1 MRVARTVRRF
11 SEDEAIVDALFGD
24 ESAGIALLDSAGRLI
39 RANRAFTS
47 LARSKPGASAWPGL
61 PEKVQRDLRH
71 GVRDRAKLRL
81 SADVQAGDVQ
91 AGAGRSWISLTLTP
105 VEGGGALLRVSD
117 RTHEQELEDQL
128 AQAQRLQAVGELAG
142 GIAHDFNNLLT
153 AILGGVDDLL
163 ARTASPADH
172 DDLEHVRASAE
183 RGAALVRQLLAFGR
197 QQTLQPQVVAVNTA
211 ISDAASLLRRLLGSR
226 ILLTLDL
233 EEPGRRVWID
243 PVQLDQVLVNLAVNA
258 RDAMPGGGTLG
269 IASFHR
275 LLLAPE
281 TCRGEVVP
289 PGRYAAITVSDTGSG
304 IPAELLPRIF
314 EPFFTT
320 RRDSGGT
327 GLGLSTVHGI
337 IRQSGGFLFVD
348 SEPGRSTTFTILLP
362 RHEAQL
368 WQQEPKAAAAA
379 ARPLAGDGRTV
390 LLVEDEAP
398 VRRLAERALIAQGW
412 RVLSAACGQEALEI
426 ANPGVGEPP
435 ALCCLVSDV
444 IMPGLD
450 GPSLLEALR
459 RTRPELPAI
468 LVSGYADAGLRERL
482 AGADIH
488 FMPKPFA
495 MRDLIA
501 AVADHCPT
509 SLPLEERGARV

>member
-1 MRVARTVRRF
+1 VRVARTVWRLP
-11 SEDEAIVDALFGD
+11 DERAIVEALFGD
-24 ESAGIALLDSAGRLI
+24 ESAGVALLDDSGRLV
-39 RANRAFTS
+39 RANQAFAR
-47 LARSKPGASAWPGL
+47 LAGTQPGEEAWPGL
-61 PEKVQRDLRH
+61 PEPAQRTLRR
-71 GVRDRAKLRL
+71 GVRDRRPLRL
-81 SADVQAGDVQ
+81 SAEVKSGTRT
-91 AGAGRSWISLTLTP
+91 GEERSWIGLMLTP
-105 VEGGGALLRVSD
+105 VEGGGALLRVAD

-128 AQAQRLQAVGELAG
+128 AQARRLQAVGELAG

-163 ARTASPADH
+163 ARAEDPADR
-172 DDLEHVRASAE
+172 DDLAHVRAGAE

-197 QQTLQPQVVAVNTA
+197 QQTLQPHVVDLNAA
-211 ISDAASLLRRLLGSR
+211 IEGAANLLRRLLGSR
-226 ILLTLDL
+226 IRLTLDL

-243 PVQLDQVLVNLAVNA
+243 PTQLDQVLVNLAVNA
-258 RDAMPGGGTLG
+258 RHAMPDGGTLG

-281 TCRGEVVP
+281 TCRGEIVP

-304 IPAELLPRIF
+304 IPPDLLPRIF

-362 RHEAQL
+362 RHEAQP
-368 WQQEPKAAAAA
+368 WQQEPKAVA
-379 ARPLAGDGRTV
+379 PPTPPAGDGRAV
-390 LLVEDEAP
+390 LLVEDEAA
-398 VRRLAERALIAQGW
+398 VRRLAERALLAHGW
-412 RVLSAACGQEALEI
+412 HVLSAACGQEALDL
-426 ANPGVGEPP
+426 ADPRDGEQL
-435 ALCCLVSDV
+435 ALCGLVSDV
-444 IMPGLD
+444 VMPGLD
-450 GPSLLEALR
+450 GPSLVEALR

-482 AGADIH
+482 SGGDIH

-501 AVADHCPT
+501 AVAEQCPT
-509 SLPLEERGARV
+509 NLDLEKRGARV